1 MKVQKRLA
9 AEVLKCSK
17 NRIVFD
23 SSRLSE
29 IKEAITKGDIRK
41 LIADGAISKLQ
52 KKGISN
58 VRAKKLAAQKSKGRR
73 KRRGSRK
80 GTKNARSPGKND
92 WILRI
97 RKQRELLKSLKRQK
111 LLKPADYKNLYLKS
125 KGGFFRSRKHLHLY
139 AEEHGLIKK

>member
-1 MKVQKRLA
+1 MMVQKRLA

-17 NRIVFD
+17 KRIVFD

-29 IKEAITKGDIRK
+29 IKEAITKQDIRK

-58 VRAKKLAAQKSKGRR
+58 VRTKKIAIQKAKGRR

-80 GTKNARSPGKND
+80 GGKNARNPRKIS

-97 RKQRELLKSLKRQK
+97 RKQRELLKSLKKQG
-111 LLKPADYKNLYLKS
+111 LLKPRDYKNLYLKS